1 MTKPLGVGCL
11 HVYHPALSPHKR
23 KALMKFPIVTVAMV
37 SVALVYVFWGQ
48 TQESSERIRTSDLC
62 LRRAPI
68 GVGLE

>member
-1 MTKPLGVGCL
+1 
-11 HVYHPALSPHKR
+11 
-23 KALMKFPIVTVAMV
+23 MKFPIVTVAMV

-68 GVGLE
+68 VVGLE